1 MLRSDLSRKAHANVQ
16 NYLFLHAMCF
26 FHHTDV
32 KSTSISRKIEVH
44 IELNFHFSVSI
55 DVFNHF
61 NATSI
66 KNKIILGV

>member
-1 MLRSDLSRKAHANVQ
+1 MLRSDFSRKAHANFK
-16 NYLFLHAMCF
+16 NYYFLYAMCF
-26 FHHTDV
+26 FQHIDV

-44 IELNFHFSVSI
+44 IESNFHFSVSM

-61 NATSI
+61 NATNI